1 MEIVKTLGTIEDPT
15 ALHPRR
21 RVVVLRRAD
30 GHYTYAEQYHFV
42 SEHEGEV
49 VAEGW
54 ATLPAT
60 GIYATAAIA
69 EQEAR
74 AAFPR
79 WYGE

>member
-1 MEIVKTLGTIEDPT
+1 MEIIKDLGTVEVPT

-42 SEHEGEV
+42 SEDEGHV
-49 VAEGW
+49 VAHGW
-54 ATLPAT
+54 ATLPST
-60 GIYATAAIA
+60 GVYATAAIA

-74 AAFPR
+74 AAFPQ

>member
-1 MEIVKTLGTIEDPT
+1 MEIVKTLGTIEDAT
-15 ALHPRR
+15 ALHRRR

-30 GHYTYAEQYHFV
+30 GHYAYAEQYHFV

-54 ATLPAT
+54 ATLLAA

-74 AAFPR
+74 AAFPQ